1 VAGVQ
6 RGVATKD
13 RSRCI
18 DFAYDP
24 ELREKTTQKNLG
36 GLLYL
41 LGKVLERFYNR
52 GIYNREVRE

>member
-1 VAGVQ
+1 
-6 RGVATKD
+6 VATKD
-13 RSRCI
+13 WSRCI

-24 ELREKTTQKNLG
+24 ELREKTTQQDLG

-52 GIYNREVRE
+52 GIYNGEVQE